1 MGQLL
6 NGVGSLVMQDKA
18 RTKVLSAI
26 FKLVFPGKIGLLEYQ
41 VPETR
46 GKVWSKEN
54 FPLAEEDQVR
64 GKLKQTGYIQVHW
77 T

>member
-6 NGVGSLVMQDKA
+6 NGVGNLVMQDKA

-26 FKLVFPGKIGLLEYQ
+26 FKLVFPGKIGLEYQ